1 MTTQL
6 REDSIFNNEYSYSR
20 YAYVGRNGLT
30 RGASMRARR
39 VEKLQGEYVSSKVS
53 FSRWVVEAEIE
64 SIFIMS
70 RHKTRPHS
78 DVAGEIIQIRRGKGT
93 GCPNAAGS
101 ETVSAHAWLL
111 FRLKF
116 CWVNNKKPS
125 PLLSS
130 CLFLSIVHLEW
141 GER

>member
-1 MTTQL
+1 
-6 REDSIFNNEYSYSR
+6 
-20 YAYVGRNGLT
+20 
-30 RGASMRARR
+30 MRARR

-101 ETVSAHAWLL
+101 ETVSAW
-111 FRLKF
+111 FRLMLGSFSDSNSVGSTTK
-116 CWVNNKKPS
+116 N